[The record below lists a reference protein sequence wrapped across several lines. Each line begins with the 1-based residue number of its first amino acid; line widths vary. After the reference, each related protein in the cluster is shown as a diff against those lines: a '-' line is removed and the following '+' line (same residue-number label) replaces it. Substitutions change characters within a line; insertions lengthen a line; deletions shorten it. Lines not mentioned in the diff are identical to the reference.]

1 MGNAGYPDLHAH
13 IAELDRQ
20 GLLIRVQRP
29 INKDTEMHPLVRWQF
44 RGGIPEAERKAFLFE
59 NVVDSKGRKYDIPV
73 AVGILAS
80 NRQIYSVGIG
90 CAVENIQ
97 QKWGYAEAHPIPP
110 MLVDNPPCQE
120 IVMRG
125 AELTQGNGVD
135 ALPIPISTPGFDNA
149 PYASCSMFITKDPDT
164 GLQNIGNYRA
174 MVKSPTRMGMNPEIE
189 LNQGIHE
196 HFLKYKA
203 RGEKMPV
210 VLMLGAP
217 PAITFTSVHK
227 LPKHL
232 DELAV
237 AGGLVGAPIRVCK
250 AKTVDLIVPAEAEI
264 VVEGYIDTEWLE
276 PEGSFGESHGYMNL
290 KEYNAFFDVTAI
302 TRRKDAVLVSIISQV
317 TPSESSLIKRVA
329 YEPAFLHHLRHHLNI
344 SGVTRVFMHE
354 PLTNLR
360 KLIVIQMK
368 SDTLDAEIWRALYG
382 ASSYSSSV
390 GKMTIAVNEDIDPE
404 NLDMVMWALAYR
416 MRPHQDMR
424 VLDHKDMGHGPRA
437 GAEDTHYEADGLG
450 DADQCHAQ
458 APVSADLTAG
468 AGIHGRR
475 QSDLGRARAAGL
487 EAGSAVVRLFARS
500 MAGGIPSRGRAR
512 DAERILDD
520 GRGDQ
525 TATAQRQAAERS
537 VSVALEN
544 NCLRLHRP
552 NTSLGYSGNRPGG
565 NEGGVPARWPKNV
578 VMRATLP
585 PIFSTSLRNLSMPSS
600 ISP

>member
-1 MGNAGYPDLHAH
+1 M
-13 IAELDRQ
+13 
-20 GLLIRVQRP
+20 
-29 INKDTEMHPLVRWQF
+29 
-44 RGGIPEAERKAFLFE
+44 PEAERKAFLFE

-97 QKWGYAEAHPIPP
+97 QKWGHAEAHPIPP
-110 MLVDNPPCQE
+110 VLVDNPPCQE
-120 IVMRG
+120 IVVQG

-210 VLMLGAP
+210 ALMLGAP

-237 AGGLVGAPIRVCK
+237 AGGLVGAPIKVCK
-250 AKTVDLIVPAEAEI
+250 AMTVDLIVPAEAEI
-264 VVEGYIDTEWLE
+264 VVEGYLDTEWLE

-344 SGVTRVFMHE
+344 SGVSRVFMHE

-368 SDTLDAEIWRALYG
+368 SDTLDAEVWRALYG

-437 GAEDTHYEADGLG
+437 GAEDNHYEANN
-450 DADQCHAQ
+450 
-458 APVSADLTAG
+458 SAMLINAMLKRPYPPISLP
-468 AGIHGRR
+468 ARRIHGRR
-475 QSDLGRARAAGL
+475 QGDLGRARPAGV
-487 EAGSAVVRLFARS
+487 EAGSAVVRLFARPV
-500 MAGGIPSRGRAR
+500 AGGIPGRGRTR

-520 GRGDQ
+520 RRGDQ
-525 TATAQRQAAERS
+525 AAAAQRQAAERS
-537 VSVALEN
+537 VSVALGN
-544 NCLRLHRP
+544 YRFGCL
-552 NTSLGYSGNRPGG
+552 
-565 NEGGVPARWPKNV
+565 VPAKAGTRRFARKLDSRWRGNGRKIS
-578 VMRATLP
+578 R
-585 PIFSTSLRNLSMPSS
+585 LSR
-600 ISP
+600 

>member
-13 IAELDRQ
+13 IAELERQ

-59 NVVDSKGRKYDIPV
+59 NVVDSAGRKYDIPV

-97 QKWGYAEAHPIPP
+97 QKWGHAEDHPIPP
-110 MLVDNPPCQE
+110 VLVDNPPCQE
-120 IVMRG
+120 IVVQG
-125 AELTQGNGVD
+125 AELTQGQGVD

-203 RGEKMPV
+203 RGEKMPMA
-210 VLMLGAP
+210 LMLGAP

-264 VVEGYIDTEWLE
+264 VVEGYLDTEWLE

-317 TPSESSLIKRVA
+317 TPSES
-329 YEPAFLHHLRHHLNI
+329 
-344 SGVTRVFMHE
+344 
-354 PLTNLR
+354 
-360 KLIVIQMK
+360 
-368 SDTLDAEIWRALYG
+368 RA
-382 ASSYSSSV
+382 
-390 GKMTIAVNEDIDPE
+390 
-404 NLDMVMWALAYR
+404 
-416 MRPHQDMR
+416 
-424 VLDHKDMGHGPRA
+424 
-437 GAEDTHYEADGLG
+437 
-450 DADQCHAQ
+450 
-458 APVSADLTAG
+458 
-468 AGIHGRR
+468 
-475 QSDLGRARAAGL
+475 
-487 EAGSAVVRLFARS
+487 
-500 MAGGIPSRGRAR
+500 
-512 DAERILDD
+512 
-520 GRGDQ
+520 
-525 TATAQRQAAERS
+525 
-537 VSVALEN
+537 
-544 NCLRLHRP
+544 
-552 NTSLGYSGNRPGG
+552 
-565 NEGGVPARWPKNV
+565 
-578 VMRATLP
+578 
-585 PIFSTSLRNLSMPSS
+585 
-600 ISP
+600 